1 MRKISA
7 ASASLARRGDPRRAR
22 RNMLLAHRWLPVVA
36 AASSPPSLVARRNS
50 GAGPLRSAEAED
62 KHLPY
67 GWPELHLHASNQS
80 ARYAAGEYPGR
91 SSAGNAQYEI
101 YKRWCVARGLSNE
114 QYVLRYVR
122 WRDGVALEPAL
133 APYLLERELEHW
145 VLWHNP
151 EVAAAM
157 SSDAELQPESEL
169 ALAVALFDAEG
180 VRLRPEDLVT
190 FQNIPALRSIPRIPH
205 SHVFVRKR
213 ALSNGSRHALRASR
227 RGWRERSPW
236 LQSAVE
242 REGEAPS

>member
-1 MRKISA
+1 
-7 ASASLARRGDPRRAR
+7 
-22 RNMLLAHRWLPVVA
+22 MLVRWLPVVA
-36 AASSPPSLVARRNS
+36 AATSMPSLVARRNS
-50 GAGPLRSAEAED
+50 GGPLRSAED

-67 GWPELHLHASNQS
+67 GWPELHLHARNQS
-80 ARYAAGEYPGR
+80 ARYAASEYPGR

-122 WRDGVALEPAL
+122 WRHGVALEPAL

-151 EVAAAM
+151 EVAAAV
-157 SSDAELQPESEL
+157 SSDTELQPESEL
-169 ALAVALFDAEG
+169 ALAVALFHAEG
-180 VRLRPEDLVT
+180 VRLGPEDLVT

-213 ALSNGSRHALRASR
+213 TLSNGSRHALRASR
-227 RGWRERSPW
+227 RAWRERSPW
-236 LQSAVE
+236 LLSAVE
-242 REGEAPS
+242 SVERQGE